1 MKQFAVSD
9 ISLTTNTSK
18 TTNIT
23 NIITTNDKTDENK
36 KEDNTSVVSELS
48 AASLENDEDL
58 NG

>member
-1 MKQFAVSD
+1 VSD